1 MEENYGED
9 SSSDGD
15 ERILSAAA
23 AVVAQAEYAQS
34 SLPVLDND
42 GIEGHPQVMDH
53 EGLSMA
59 DHGHFRQSTG
69 GDPSGN
75 SLERSKNRRFSPEED
90 ELLRVEVQNWKEGQR
105 GKGMWSH
112 LGSILNR
119 RVSSIVSRC
128 ETLKIENDYHLMSKN
143 GATCPKSG
151 RFSKEEDEMIR
162 RMICEWKLEEKGKGK
177 QHHHQQQLSI

>member
-1 MEENYGED
+1 LEENYGED
-9 SSSDGD
+9 SSSDED
-15 ERILSAAA
+15 DRLVSAA
-23 AVVAQAEYAQS
+23 VAQAEYAHS
-34 SLPVLDND
+34 GLS
-42 GIEGHPQVMDH
+42 VMDNEGTDH
-53 EGLSMA
+53 GPPPVMDNEGLPAA
-59 DHGHFRQSTG
+59 DHGHFRQSV
-69 GDPSGN
+69 GDSSG
-75 SLERSKNRRFSPEED
+75 LERSKNRRFSPEED
-90 ELLRVEVQNWKEGQR
+90 ELLRSEVTNWKEGQR

-143 GATCPKSG
+143 GATCPNSG

-177 QHHHQQQLSI
+177 QLNN

>member
-1 MEENYGED
+1 M
-9 SSSDGD
+9 
-15 ERILSAAA
+15 ISAAA
-23 AVVAQAEYAQS
+23 AAASVAQAEYTHS
-34 SLPVLDND
+34 SLPVLDNE
-42 GIEGHPQVMDH
+42 GNEGHPQVMDH

-59 DHGHFRQSTG
+59 DHGHFRQSSAMG
-69 GDPSGN
+69 EDPS
-75 SLERSKNRRFSPEED
+75 SSVCLDPRSKNRRFSPEED
-90 ELLRVEVQNWKEGQR
+90 ELLRSEVQNWKEGQR

-177 QHHHQQQLSI
+177 Q

>member
-1 MEENYGED
+1 MIRSLEENYGED

-15 ERILSAAA
+15 EQILSAAS
-23 AVVAQAEYAQS
+23 AVTEAEYAHT
-34 SLPVLDND
+34 SLPVLDNE
-42 GIEGHPQVMDH
+42 GIESHPQVMDH

-59 DHGHFRQSTG
+59 DHDQFRQPAMVDS
-69 GDPSGN
+69 SG

-90 ELLRVEVQNWKEGQR
+90 ELLRSEVQNWKEGQR

-162 RMICEWKLEEKGKGK
+162 RMICEWKLEEKGKGT
-177 QHHHQQQLSI
+177 LSSS